1 MNKETIIQKLG
12 NLPENQLK
20 EVEDFIDF
28 LHYRNQQYS
37 LTQEAMKLSEPS
49 FRRVWD
55 NEEDSVYDQ
64 LQLR

>member
-1 MNKETIIQKLG
+1 MDKQIILNKLDTL
-12 NLPENQLK
+12 LPDQLK

-28 LHYRNQQYS
+28 LHYRNEKFS

-55 NEEDSVYDQ
+55 NEEDSIYDH
-64 LQLR
+64 LQIR

>member
-1 MNKETIIQKLG
+1 MNKETIINKLDT
-12 NLPENQLK
+12 LPPNQLK

-28 LHYRNQQYS
+28 LCYKNQQHS
-37 LTQEAMKLSEPS
+37 LTQQAMKLSEPA

-64 LQLR
+64 LQVR

>member
-1 MNKETIIQKLG
+1 MNKETIINKLDA
-12 NLPENQLK
+12 LAINQLK

-28 LHYRNQQYS
+28 LCYKNQQHS

-49 FRRVWD
+49 FRKVWD

-64 LQLR
+64 LQFR

>member
-1 MNKETIIQKLG
+1 MDKQIILNKLDT
-12 NLPENQLK
+12 LPSDQLK

-28 LHYRNQQYS
+28 LCYKNEQYS
-37 LTQEAMKLSEPS
+37 LTQEAMKLSEPA

-64 LQLR
+64 LQFR

>member
-1 MNKETIIQKLG
+1 MNKETIINKLDA
-12 NLPENQLK
+12 LPINQLK

-28 LHYRNQQYS
+28 LCYKNQQHS
-37 LTQEAMKLSEPS
+37 LTQEAMKLSEAS

-64 LQLR
+64 LQFR

>member
-1 MNKETIIQKLG
+1 MNKETIINKLDA
-12 NLPENQLK
+12 LPINQLK

-28 LHYRNQQYS
+28 LCYKNQQLS
-37 LTQEAMKLSEPS
+37 LTQEAMKLSEAS

-64 LQLR
+64 LQFR

>member
-1 MNKETIIQKLG
+1 MNKETIIQKLD
-12 NLPENQLK
+12 NLPDSQLK

>member
-1 MNKETIIQKLG
+1 MNKETIINKLDA
-12 NLPENQLK
+12 LPINQLK

-28 LHYRNQQYS
+28 LCYKNQQHS
-37 LTQEAMKLSEPS
+37 LAQEAMKLSEAS

-64 LQLR
+64 LQVR